1 MSTMGEESGNATGNV
16 MEIRISGCNLGA
28 MVAGCEVAQRLEGCV
43 QLMSLP
49 RSAGSIVFR
58 SEQVSI

>member
-28 MVAGCEVAQRLEGCV
+28 VVADCVVA
-43 QLMSLP
+43 
-49 RSAGSIVFR
+49 
-58 SEQVSI
+58 SESVVK